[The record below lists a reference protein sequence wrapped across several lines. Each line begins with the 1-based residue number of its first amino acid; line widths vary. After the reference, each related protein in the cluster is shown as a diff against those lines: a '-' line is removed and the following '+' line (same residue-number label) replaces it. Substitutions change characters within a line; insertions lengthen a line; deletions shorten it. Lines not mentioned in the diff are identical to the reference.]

1 MNAARRSLALAAAD
15 VLGRA
20 HGSRG
25 SALASLWRPQ
35 PAERYI
41 GVDVADDGELVIAE
55 RQDGRRAGTHHF
67 PAGSAGVEA
76 LREHIAAQHSRP
88 HVCVRACGAAALA
101 VATGL
106 LSVPRVEVT
115 LVSPKTI
122 EFRRAGAVPVPMNA
136 DERAEQ
142 LARRAERLF

>member
-1 MNAARRSLALAAAD
+1 MNGALVSL
-15 VLGRA
+15 RQ
-20 HGSRG
+20 
-25 SALASLWRPQ
+25 PQ
-35 PAERYI
+35 VTERYI
-41 GVDVADDGELVIAE
+41 GVDVADDGALVIAE

-67 PAGSAGVEA
+67 PSGTAGVSA

-88 HVCVRACGAAALA
+88 HICVRACGAAALA

-115 LVSPKTI
+115 LVTPKTI
-122 EFRRAGAVPVPMNA
+122 ETRRAGAAVAPMTA
-136 DERAEQ
+136 DERAEH